1 MKKIEEFEFRNL
13 ESNFEYN
20 YQESV
25 ILLHSLN
32 QSKPLL
38 LKKAFDKKVLEICN
52 HNYSAILEAPSP
64 EPLEDPVEVLKKSFD
79 EDKPISALN
88 WARTRA

>member
-1 MKKIEEFEFRNL
+1 MKKIEEFEFGNS
-13 ESNFEYN
+13 ESSFEYD
-20 YQESV
+20 YLELV

-32 QSKPLL
+32 KSKPLL
-38 LKKAFDKKVLEICN
+38 LKKAFDKKVAEILN
-52 HNYSAILEAPSP
+52 HNYSSIIEAASP

-79 EDKPISALN
+79 EDQPISAVN